1 MGAYTVPFLA
11 VYAGPELAT
20 AVLGAFG
27 VGAFLSRWLG
37 AWMALHLSPRTVV
50 STGLAATGVALI
62 LLLSVRGSL
71 TMVGAAALVGLAF
84 EIYEPVTYE
93 AFAQAVTA
101 SERRRA
107 YTLLS
112 TVLVAAGALS
122 GLVVTVL
129 LPLGTNWLILADSA
143 TCFAAAAVAW
153 RHLSADRP
161 LPRAERQ
168 KSRWK
173 PPSSLVLLTAAGTI
187 FSIGYLAVVMFV
199 PLALFDRGAA
209 AWVPGVILMVSAVAA
224 PLLSATRSRAA
235 GNRHR
240 PRELEFGLT
249 FTALLGVALTTLH
262 DVVWFSALY
271 VLWTAASA
279 SLLGEWSAR
288 VADHAPAPDRTLWFA
303 FHGSSWAV
311 AQPAVPACVALLA
324 PVVPDASDAALLV
337 APAALAL
344 SAILLL
350 FTATP
355 GVRGGTASDLAGRPD
370 EQPRRG

>member
-37 AWMALHLSPRTVV
+37 AWLALRMSPRTVV
-50 STGLAATGVALI
+50 STGLAATGVALS

-93 AFAQAVTA
+93 AFARAATGD
-101 SERRRA
+101 ERRRA

-129 LPLGTNWLILADSA
+129 LPLGTHWLILADSA
-143 TCFAAAAVAW
+143 TCFAAAAVSW
-153 RHLSADRP
+153 RHLRPDRP
-161 LPRAERQ
+161 LPRAERF
-168 KSRWK
+168 KSCWK
-173 PPSSLVLLTAAGTI
+173 PPPSLVLLTVAGTV
-187 FSIGYLAVVMFV
+187 FSIGYLAMVMFV

-209 AWVPGVILMVSAVAA
+209 AWVPGIILMVSAAAA
-224 PLLSATRSRAA
+224 PLLSAGRNRVA
-235 GNRHR
+235 GHRNR
-240 PRELEFGLT
+240 PRELEIGLT
-249 FTALLGVALTTLH
+249 FTALLAAAMTTLPG
-262 DVVWFSALY
+262 VVWFSAVY
-271 VLWTAASA
+271 VLWTAVSA
-279 SLLGEWSAR
+279 ALLGEWSAR
-288 VADHAPAPDRTLWFA
+288 VADQAPPPDRTLWFA

-311 AQPAVPACVALLA
+311 AQPVVPACVVLLA
-324 PVVPDASDAALLV
+324 PVAPDAFDAALLV

-344 SAILLL
+344 SAISLLL
-350 FTATP
+350 IAP
-355 GVRGGTASDLAGRPD
+355 PRPRGESASAPPEQRD
-370 EQPRRG
+370 ERR